1 MSNEI
6 IKVPVTRYLKGKE
19 FYADRT
25 DNALKSLQDNGYRAL
40 FMPELADTRI
50 NSDKGSRIWQTW
62 FTSPSIRATGIT
74 RQGNPVVVYGH
85 VDNYFSDHGNIRKT
99 IEENRLVNYA
109 GIIPQEEFQRL
120 VDLEGIKD
128 QQGNKLVF
136 VVDYEEL
143 KNSKSGIIP
152 VKRALKHPQ
161 TIPFLGGEERAQR
174 YLERHEEVYG
184 DQIGIWHYD
193 DLHEQPLGR
202 LVYLIYDINGLD
214 GINCINNN
222 GRFVGVRD
230 DVPQKILH
238 PCLEQILKISE
249 DFVPQIAR
257 EEYEA
262 RLRSLHQ

>member
-6 IKVPVTRYLKGKE
+6 IKVPVTRYLEGKE

-25 DNALKSLQDNGYRAL
+25 DIALKSLQDNGYRAL

-62 FTSPSIRATGIT
+62 FTSPSIRAAGIT

-85 VDNYFSDHGNIRKT
+85 IPNYFSDPENLRKT
-99 IEENRLVNYA
+99 IEENRLVNCA
-109 GIIPQEEFQRL
+109 GIIPQEEFQGL
-120 VDLEGIKD
+120 VDLDESKD
-128 QQGNKLVF
+128 QEGNRLVF
-136 VVDYEEL
+136 VVDYGEL
-143 KNSKSGIIP
+143 KNSESGIIP

-174 YLERHEEVYG
+174 YLERHEEVYSNH
-184 DQIGIWHYD
+184 IGIWHSD

-202 LVYLIYDINGLD
+202 LLYLGNNYTYNSLGGSFI
-214 GINCINNN
+214 NN

-230 DVPQKILH
+230 DFAQKILH
-238 PCLEQILKISE
+238 PLLEKILKISE
-249 DFVPQIAR
+249 DW
-257 EEYEA
+257 
-262 RLRSLHQ
+262 